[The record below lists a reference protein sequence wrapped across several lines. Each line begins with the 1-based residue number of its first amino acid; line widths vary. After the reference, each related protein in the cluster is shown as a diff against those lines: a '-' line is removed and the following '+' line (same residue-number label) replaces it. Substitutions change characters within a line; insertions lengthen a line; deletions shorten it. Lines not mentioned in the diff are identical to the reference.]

1 MLMNPKPWNL
11 VVGIRNN
18 LATHWKLTHLK
29 AMLILCTIEIGFNGI
44 TLGTGN
50 NARSD

>member
-1 MLMNPKPWNL
+1 MLTNPKSRDL

-29 AMLILCTIEIGFNGI
+29 AMLILWTIEIGFNGI
-44 TLGTGN
+44 ALSTGN
-50 NARSD
+50 NARSN